1 MPDTPPPPR
10 TGYSPPSMW
19 TLLLSFL
26 RTRLEW
32 LVWTRFPRAWLHALQ
47 ERRVRAHLRWLLPRS
62 RELAERLG
70 DRPLEQWREMPLTD
84 KASMMARWTELVT
97 VPVTREQAFEVALR
111 AESDRDFS
119 QEIAGYTV
127 GLSSGT
133 TGTRGL
139 FLASAA
145 ERMEWA
151 GAAIA
156 KVLPDRWPGLR
167 AQRVAFFLR
176 ANSKLYESVGGRR
189 IRFVFFDLFRPMSEH
204 LPPLQELD
212 PTILI
217 APPSVLGLLACAR
230 LEGRLQIAPHTVV
243 SVAEVLE
250 LDDAEKIRRAFG
262 PIVHQVYQ
270 ATEGLLGSTCREG
283 TLHLAED
290 VLLFEAEPCGPDGRF
305 HPILTDYRRRSQ
317 PIVRYRLDDVLVPRQ
332 TPCPCGSAMLAIE
345 RIEGRSDD
353 ALLLEGERGHVRIFP
368 DFVRRAVMLS
378 SPGIADWRV
387 VQLDQST
394 VSLWVKPEPLF
405 EPAAQAL
412 RALASQQGSLPVVV
426 VPANS
431 PQPVPGAK
439 SRRVCGLARA

>member
-1 MPDTPPPPR
+1 
-10 TGYSPPSMW
+10 MW

-26 RTRLEW
+26 RARLES
-32 LVWTRFPRAWLHALQ
+32 LVWRHLPRSWLTSTQ
-47 ERRVRAHLRWLLPRS
+47 ERRVRRHLRWLLPRS
-62 RELAERLG
+62 RELAARMGSLPL
-70 DRPLEQWREMPLTD
+70 DRWREMPILD
-84 KASMMARWTELVT
+84 KRSMMERWTELVT
-97 VPVTREQAFEVALR
+97 APITREQAFEVALR
-111 AESDRDFS
+111 AEHDRDFS
-119 QEIAGYTV
+119 QELGDYTV

-139 FLASAA
+139 FLASST

-151 GAAIA
+151 GAAMA
-156 KVLPDRWPGLR
+156 KVLPDVFPGLR

-176 ANSKLYESVGGRR
+176 ANSKLYESVGSMR
-189 IRFVFFDLFRPMSEH
+189 IRFVFFDLLRPLSEH
-204 LPPLQELD
+204 LPTLATLD
-212 PTILI
+212 PTILV
-217 APPSVLGLLACAR
+217 APPSVLRLLA
-230 LEGRLQIAPHTVV
+230 EERLQDRLQLAPHTVV

-250 LDDAEKIRRAFG
+250 PDDAQRIREAFG

-270 ATEGLLGSTCREG
+270 ATEGLLASTCREG

-317 PIVRYRLDDVLVPRQ
+317 PIVRYRLDDVLVPRS
-332 TPCPCGSAMLAIE
+332 TPCPCGSAMRALE

-353 ALLLEGERGHVRIFP
+353 ALLFEGETGNVRIFP

-387 VQLDQST
+387 VQLDKGT
-394 VSLWVKPEPLF
+394 VSLWVRPEPLF

-412 RALASQQGSLPVVV
+412 RTLASQQGSRPVVV
-426 VPANS
+426 VPAER
-431 PQPVPGAK
+431 PQPVAGAK
-439 SRRVCGLARA
+439 LRRVCGLARA